1 MRTSRVVR
9 RAGAAL
15 LCLSLLATA
24 CTSDEGS
31 DDDGPAGSSAPAG
44 TVLGDGDAYEATI
57 VRTDGG
63 VPHITAEDLPSLSF
77 GQGWASGED
86 HACDLADQIVKIEG
100 ERARWFGPGEEDA
113 NIDSDY
119 AWRSIGIRDIAEED
133 WADAP
138 TEVVELITAYA
149 DGWNAHLAEV
159 GSDGLSDWCAGE
171 EWVRPLEPVEVYAY
185 ARSITLLA
193 SSGAVADYIATAQPP
208 AATEGAAPDGTD
220 EQSMGPVEPVEP
232 VTASNGWAIGS
243 ERSADGGGMLV
254 ANPHFPW
261 EGQLRFWEVHLT
273 IPGELDIYG
282 VNLSGLPGIA
292 IGFTEQFGWTHTVS
306 AGSRFTAYRLDLV
319 PGTPTS
325 YRYGDEVKE
334 MTSEDVTIEVLGDDG
349 ARAEQTR
356 TMWRSHYGPVLDF
369 PGVGWSD
376 ATTIAIR
383 DANID
388 NDEFIEQYLAMMQA
402 DDLDE
407 LIAINEDITGVPLF
421 NTIATSAD
429 GRAWY
434 ADTAATPNLSDEAI
448 AAYDASLLTDP
459 IAKVA
464 ADSGAIL
471 LDGSDP
477 TFEWVEVDGARDPGL
492 VPYSE
497 MPVLER
503 DDYVFNANDSFWVA
517 HAEELLEG
525 DYSPLHGR
533 QGTARSPRTRENATV
548 LSDTTAE
555 GPSGEDGTFTLDE
568 LAAAAVQ
575 NRGYTSRA
583 LLDEVVERCSAAGP
597 VELPA
602 LPGDDTTEGLPGRD
616 RRRRRGVRRARR
628 VGRHLRPRPGRP
640 THLARADEPLRAR
653 RPHRQRRCA
662 VGVAVRRDRPHR
674 HPVGPRPGRR
684 RRGRHAAREPGPGGA
699 GDRGR
704 WPRCRRHPRGG
715 AGRDPQ
721 RHARP
726 DPRWRRGRRHHQHRR
741 VERRLADP
749 RPLAARTRA
758 GAGRPRCRPLRR
770 HRRRHHDHRLRHQQR
785 DLVHDGA
792 RLHRRRPAGE
802 GVPDLRQHLEPLRP
816 RLHRGH
822 PAVLRQGVAHGAV
835 PGRRRGSGRDRDDD
849 GPRLTSEAR
858 AARNLRTGECQYAPS
873 RHDAAG
879 TVHTAPPPPTRRNS
893 GHHRGIRLPHPFTQH
908 PHCTGDA
915 WRPIHRRTLR
925 SMRVA
930 RILLAIVVV
939 WSAAAAVTMYVGGAT
954 TLGPVVFG
962 LTKNHGIHLGDVVA
976 GFITAGFAAVVTALL
991 LGVAIGE
998 QMAARRELRGTRE
1011 RRLTGL

>member
-568 LAAAAVQ
+568 LAAAAGQ

-602 LPGDDTTEGLPGRD
+602 LPGDDTTEGLPAATVDVAEACAVLAGWDGTYDLD
-616 RRRRRGVRRARR
+616 RAGPPIWRELMNRYEPADLTGNAGVLWESPFDATDPI
-628 VGRHLRPRPGRP
+628 GTPSGLAPAADGGAD
-640 THLARADEPLRAR
+640 TLLENLARAVQVIEAGGLGVDVTLGEVQVAIRNGTLVPIHGGDAGDGTTNI
-653 RPHRQRRCA
+653 
-662 VGVAVRRDRPHR
+662 VGWSGASPILDPSLL
-674 HPVGPRPGRR
+674 
-684 RRGRHAAREPGPGGA
+684 ARERVRVAPGA
-699 GDRGR
+699 DLSVVTDGDTTTTGYVINN
-704 WPRCRRHPRGG
+704 GTSFMM
-715 AGRDPQ
+715 A
-721 RHARP
+721 
-726 DPRWRRGRRHHQHRR
+726 
-741 VERRLADP
+741 LAY
-749 RPLAARTRA
+749 T
-758 GAGRPRCRPLRR
+758 
-770 HRRRHHDHRLRHQQR
+770 
-785 DLVHDGA
+785 
-792 RLHRRRPAGE
+792 
-802 GVPDLRQHLEPLRP
+802 
-816 RLHRGH
+816 
-822 PAVLRQGVAHGAV
+822 
-835 PGRRRGSGRDRDDD
+835 DD
-849 GPRLTSEAR
+849 GPQAKAFLTYGNTSDRSDPAYTEATQRFSDKEWRTVLFR
-858 AARNLRTGECQYAPS
+858 A
-873 RHDAAG
+873 DDVAAG
-879 TVHTAPPPPTRRNS
+879 AIETTTV
-893 GHHRGIRLPHPFTQH
+893 RG
-908 PHCTGDA
+908 
-915 WRPIHRRTLR
+915 
-925 SMRVA
+925 
-930 RILLAIVVV
+930 
-939 WSAAAAVTMYVGGAT
+939 
-954 TLGPVVFG
+954 
-962 LTKNHGIHLGDVVA
+962 
-976 GFITAGFAAVVTALL
+976 
-991 LGVAIGE
+991 
-998 QMAARRELRGTRE
+998 
-1011 RRLTGL
+1011 